1 MTMPGGHGNWATLRS
16 YTRDQAVAQQKLAPG
31 TLKRIALFARPYRRW
46 LVIFLLLI
54 LVDAVLGAANPLI
67 YKEIIDKGILP
78 KDVGVVTW
86 LAVLV
91 AVIALVDA
99 VVSLAMRWYSARI
112 GEGLIYDMRAR
123 VFAHIQRMPIAFFT
137 RTQTGALISRLNN
150 DVLGAQQAFTGTLS
164 TVVSNVISV
173 IIVLIAMMVLSWQ
186 ITLISLVL
194 LPVFIVPA
202 RLMGRRLQKIT
213 RESYNLNAEMSV
225 SRLDRLNLSNVR
237 SVYLGSGLYRISYH
251 VKLPV
256 AWGHKDN
263 LPSSYTLTLPRRVGA
278 GGRPDRQ
285 KPARAPRGRPDRR
298 ALEARR
304 PPRPGPGGRRAG
316 GQE

>member
-91 AVIALVDA
+91 AVLALIDA

-112 GEGLIYDMRAR
+112 GEGLIYDMRSQ

-164 TVVSNVISV
+164 SVVSNALSVVLVIATM
-173 IIVLIAMMVLSWQ
+173 LALSWQ

-194 LPVFIVPA
+194 LPVFVIPA
-202 RLMGRRLQKIT
+202 RLLGHRL
-213 RESYNLNAEMSV
+213 
-225 SRLDRLNLSNVR
+225 
-237 SVYLGSGLYRISYH
+237 
-251 VKLPV
+251 
-256 AWGHKDN
+256 
-263 LPSSYTLTLPRRVGA
+263 
-278 GGRPDRQ
+278 
-285 KPARAPRGRPDRR
+285 
-298 ALEARR
+298 
-304 PPRPGPGGRRAG
+304 
-316 GQE
+316 